1 MSAAYDKYAVNSFR
15 PVRWR
20 IGKVGFK
27 VVFQAA
33 LLESISQTKYLSADN
48 YIQYRA
54 IMRIFYLEY
63 QKMHYQLDRN
73 TILAQLHEDTAFAQ
87 YSPEQLTVDLDQLVN
102 WKNLTPIQD
111 PHKVYTVADFK
122 NRQFQYMMSQIALEI
137 ERMTITLE
145 NLHTRTAGLSFSAFR
160 RIHDALSTATRL
172 DGLSQKEIVAWWQ
185 DLQEDFSRMSQNH
198 QDYLREFYGPT
209 AEKSMKSTAFITH
222 KQHLI
227 RYLEEFIQDLQSSS
241 AQIAAQLEAI
251 PPEHIVKLVHQSQ
264 LDLPR
269 SQSDQSLDW
278 KTDLLKQDKGVWQ
291 SLVHWFVGENSTA
304 NQVMEVTNEII
315 RRIVQNVAL
324 LVQMQNMG
332 VSKKTEMRRL
342 LSLFAECKDLKEAH
356 KLSSQVF
363 GAQEVR
369 HFSVNTPR
377 NTERIDIS
385 TYDEPP
391 MEYTI
396 QPRVRTYKPRIDRS
410 GFPDKS
416 DDKEMQRKLVLEE
429 QRRLRR
435 LVAGYIRDGVLDFSA
450 MDAPLTPEIRNIFL
464 SWVAAANLSQDHRGR
479 TEYGQTFSLNRRGD
493 GYCRLL
499 CTDGILTMP
508 DYVLVFEGE
517 AYG

>member
-1 MSAAYDKYAVNSFR
+1 MA
-15 PVRWR
+15 
-20 IGKVGFK
+20 
-27 VVFQAA
+27 FQAA

-63 QKMHYQLDRN
+63 QKMHYQLDKE
-73 TILAQLHEDTAFAQ
+73 TILVQLHEDTIFAQ

-172 DGLSQKEIVAWWQ
+172 DELSQKEIVAWWQ
-185 DLQEDFSRMSQNH
+185 DLQEDFSRLSQNH
-198 QDYLREFYGPT
+198 QDYLRET
-209 AEKSMKSTAFITH
+209 
-222 KQHLI
+222 
-227 RYLEEFIQDLQSSS
+227 
-241 AQIAAQLEAI
+241 I
-251 PPEHIVKLVHQSQ
+251 PPEQAEHIVRLVHQSQ

-269 SQSDQSLDW
+269 PQSEQSPDW
-278 KTDLLKQDKGVWQ
+278 ETDLLKQDKGVWQ

-315 RRIVQNVAL
+315 RRIVQNAAL

-332 VSKKTEMRRL
+332 VSKKAEIRRL
-342 LSLFAECKDLKEAH
+342 LSLFGQCKDLKEAH
-356 KLSSQVF
+356 RLSSQVF

-369 HFSVNTPR
+369 HFCVNAPHD
-377 NTERIDIS
+377 TERIDIS

-391 MEYTI
+391 MEYAV
-396 QPRVRTYKPRIDRS
+396 QPRVRTYKPRIDKS
-410 GFPDKS
+410 SFADKS
-416 DDKEMQRKLVLEE
+416 EDKKMQRQLILEE
-429 QRRLRR
+429 QHRLRR
-435 LVAGYIRDGVLDFSA
+435 LVEGYIKDGGLDFSA
-450 MDAPLTPEIRNIFL
+450 METPLTPDIRNIFL

-479 TEYGQTFSLNRRGD
+479 TEYGQTFSLKRRGD
-493 GYCRLL
+493 GNCRLP

-508 DYVLVFEGE
+508 DYVLVFEGK

>member
-1 MSAAYDKYAVNSFR
+1 MA
-15 PVRWR
+15 
-20 IGKVGFK
+20 
-27 VVFQAA
+27 FQAA

-48 YIQYRA
+48 YIQYRV

-63 QKMHYQLDRN
+63 QKMHYQLDKE
-73 TILAQLHEDTAFAQ
+73 TILVQLREDAAFAQ

-172 DGLSQKEIVAWWQ
+172 DELSQKEIVAWWQ
-185 DLQEDFSRMSQNH
+185 DLQEDFSRLSQNH

-222 KQHLI
+222 KQRLI

-251 PPEHIVKLVHQSQ
+251 PPEQAEYIVRLVHQSQ

-269 SQSDQSLDW
+269 PQSEQSPDW

-315 RRIVQNVAL
+315 RRIVQNAAL

-332 VSKKTEMRRL
+332 VSKKAEIRRL
-342 LSLFAECKDLKEAH
+342 LSLFAECKNLKEAH
-356 KLSSQVF
+356 RLSSQVF

-369 HFSVNTPR
+369 HFCVNAPR
-377 NTERIDIS
+377 DTERIDIS

-391 MEYTI
+391 MEYAV
-396 QPRVRTYKPRIDRS
+396 QPRVRTYKPRIDKS
-410 GFPDKS
+410 SFSDKS
-416 DDKEMQRKLVLEE
+416 EDKKMQRQLILEE
-429 QRRLRR
+429 QHRLRR
-435 LVAGYIRDGVLDFSA
+435 LVEGYIKDGVLDFSA
-450 MDAPLTPEIRNIFL
+450 MKTPLTPDIRNVFL

-479 TEYGQTFSLNRRGD
+479 TEYGQTFSLKRRGD
-493 GYCRLL
+493 GNCRLP

-508 DYVLVFEGE
+508 DYVLVFEGK